1 MSLFVNVFFSWPH
14 LYATY
19 KGNEVANSLHTL
31 CCHHTSCGLNKEQ
44 KQKKGVRNTQL
55 LWKKESSFDWRE
67 R

>member
-19 KGNEVANSLHTL
+19 KGNEVAKRLHTL

-44 KQKKGVRNTQL
+44 KQKKRSPKHTTTVEKGIHL
-55 LWKKESSFDWRE
+55 
-67 R
+67 